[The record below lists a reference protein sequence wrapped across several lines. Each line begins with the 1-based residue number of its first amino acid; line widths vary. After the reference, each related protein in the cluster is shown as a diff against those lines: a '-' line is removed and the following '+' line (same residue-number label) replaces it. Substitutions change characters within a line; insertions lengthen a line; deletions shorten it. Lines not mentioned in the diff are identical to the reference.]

1 MQQEGPQA
9 FKQGGEWR
17 WGTDPNLT
25 LLFLPAERCVGRLG
39 LGATA
44 VILERGWLELHSSEK
59 TAQVADGVGEE
70 RGESQD
76 CPLGYW
82 LMQKSEERQE

>member
-1 MQQEGPQA
+1 M
-9 FKQGGEWR
+9 
-17 WGTDPNLT
+17 
-25 LLFLPAERCVGRLG
+25 
-39 LGATA
+39 
-44 VILERGWLELHSSEK
+44 ILERGWLELHSSEK
-59 TAQVADGVGEE
+59 TAQVVDGVGEE